1 MKLRWRSTAEEAE
14 LVGVE
19 SGAVDLFTLSL
30 SRLIRIREG
39 VQYHRRRL
47 RSDPFIAVVTV
58 LYCKLGGSLQLM
70 LLIQVGGPSIIIDS
84 V

>member
-39 VQYHRRRL
+39 VQYHRRR
-47 RSDPFIAVVTV
+47 RSDPFIAVV
-58 LYCKLGGSLQLM
+58 LYFTLNLVCIILQLM
-70 LLIQVGGPSIIIDS
+70 T
-84 V
+84 

>member
-47 RSDPFIAVVTV
+47 RSERERERERE
-58 LYCKLGGSLQLM
+58 
-70 LLIQVGGPSIIIDS
+70 
-84 V
+84 

>member
-30 SRLIRIREG
+30 SRLTQNHVR
-39 VQYHRRRL
+39 V
-47 RSDPFIAVVTV
+47 
-58 LYCKLGGSLQLM
+58 
-70 LLIQVGGPSIIIDS
+70 SILF
-84 V
+84 